1 MDRESRLQGDRLP
14 FSSGQAAWDMAGMH
28 GLVLVRSGVLRLD
41 PAGLPAGLA
50 AAFPAPSLVLLP
62 PSMPGLAPASA
73 AAPGRAPGPG
83 ILAVRF
89 GRSLVDPLDLDESAD
104 LVMDLMGSPNPV
116 AARLSPG
123 EAAEAEALF
132 LSLGR
137 EEARQALG
145 SGDMIRLRLLELAIL
160 LVRARHAAAPSRP
173 GSAGHAGAPLR
184 FHPAEAMDYIEAH
197 CADAL
202 TLDGL
207 AARYA
212 MNPSY
217 FSRRFHGECGLSVVE
232 CVNRA
237 RIRKSCLLLKRTEAS
252 VLEIAFAVGYNN
264 LSHFNRYFRRLMGM
278 SPRDYRKP
286 GGT

>member
-1 MDRESRLQGDRLP
+1 MV
-14 FSSGQAAWDMAGMH
+14 GMH

-41 PAGLPAGLA
+41 SVTCPAV
-50 AAFPAPSLVLLP
+50 SLVLLP
-62 PSMPGLAPASA
+62 PAMSGIAPAR
-73 AAPGRAPGPG
+73 AAPPGAALPGTALPAGAPGPEPR
-83 ILAVRF
+83 IVRF

-104 LVMDLMGSPNPV
+104 LVMDLMGSARPV
-116 AARLSPG
+116 SARLSPG

-132 LSLGR
+132 LALER
-137 EEARQALG
+137 EDRTQALG
-145 SGDMIRLRLLELAIL
+145 AGDMIRLRLLELAIL
-160 LVRARHAAAPSRP
+160 LVRARHEAVPARP
-173 GSAGHAGAPLR
+173 DSPGTSVAPLR
-184 FHPAEAMDYIEAH
+184 FHAAEATGYIEEH

-217 FSRRFHGECGLSVVE
+217 FSRRFHDECGMSVVE
-232 CVNRA
+232 CINAA

>member
-1 MDRESRLQGDRLP
+1 
-14 FSSGQAAWDMAGMH
+14 MH
-28 GLVLVRSGVLRLD
+28 GLVLVRSGLLRLE
-41 PAGLPAGLA
+41 PAAYPAA
-50 AAFPAPSLVLLP
+50 SLVLLP
-62 PSMPGLAPASA
+62 PAMSGIAPPRAAPAAGAS
-73 AAPGRAPGPG
+73 GPEAR
-83 ILAVRF
+83 IVRF
-89 GRSLVDPLDLDESAD
+89 GRSLVDPLDLDETAD
-104 LVMDLMGSPNPV
+104 LVMDLMGSAKPS

-132 LSLGR
+132 VSLER
-137 EEARQALG
+137 EDARRALG
-145 SGDMIRLRLLELAIL
+145 AGDMIRLRLLELAVL
-160 LVRARHAAAPSRP
+160 LARARHEAVPARPEASDHAA
-173 GSAGHAGAPLR
+173 APLR
-184 FHPAEAMDYIEAH
+184 FHAGEASGYIEEH

-217 FSRRFHGECGLSVVE
+217 FSRRFHDECGLSVVE
-232 CVNRA
+232 CINQA

-264 LSHFNRYFRRLMGM
+264 LSHFNRYFRRLTGM

-286 GGT
+286 GQR

>member
-1 MDRESRLQGDRLP
+1 
-14 FSSGQAAWDMAGMH
+14 MH
-28 GLVLVRSGVLRLD
+28 GLVLVRSGLLRLD
-41 PAGLPAGLA
+41 PA
-50 AAFPAPSLVLLP
+50 AFPAVSLVLLP
-62 PSMPGLAPASA
+62 PAMSGIAPWPAAAPCGAPASES
-73 AAPGRAPGPG
+73 R
-83 ILAVRF
+83 IVRF
-89 GRSLVDPLDLDESAD
+89 GRSLVDPLDLDDSAE
-104 LVMDLMGSPNPV
+104 LVMDLIGSANPV
-116 AARLSPG
+116 AARLSAG

-132 LSLGR
+132 LALER
-137 EEARQALG
+137 EDARQALG
-145 SGDMIRLRLLELAIL
+145 AGDMIRLKLLELVIL
-160 LVRARHAAAPSRP
+160 LVRARHAVAPARP
-173 GSAGHAGAPLR
+173 GPEGKAAAPLR
-184 FHPAEAMDYIEAH
+184 FHAAEAMGYIEEH

-217 FSRRFHGECGLSVVE
+217 FSRRFHEECGMSVVE
-232 CVNRA
+232 CVNQA